1 MNPSEAVGGKS
12 DRNKRM
18 DVKNKGQMVYMTD
31 QTQIPVYLPY
41 PRFLLGMDLTQT
53 AKVLY
58 ALLLDRASLSRKTG
72 WKDVKENSGSMLS
85 FENEQEEAKRIL
97 HQQKELID
105 QLIQINQ
112 EMKAMI
118 NKSENDI
125 DLNEIQALKKQF
137 NASFEQQQE
146 EQNRLQMIYEKLF
159 SAYEVEKQMLRTYFL
174 NETDQIIDML
184 TSTVERQDSEVSQ
197 LSQELIHELRSL
209 EETEVEANTGAEENE
224 PTENVAEMS
233 ESL

>member
-1 MNPSEAVGGKS
+1 
-12 DRNKRM
+12 
-18 DVKNKGQMVYMTD
+18 
-31 QTQIPVYLPY
+31 
-41 PRFLLGMDLTQT
+41 
-53 AKVLY
+53 
-58 ALLLDRASLSRKTG
+58 
-72 WKDVKENSGSMLS
+72 
-85 FENEQEEAKRIL
+85 
-97 HQQKELID
+97 
-105 QLIQINQ
+105 
-112 EMKAMI
+112 MI

>member
-1 MNPSEAVGGKS
+1 MKKMKANEL
-12 DRNKRM
+12 
-18 DVKNKGQMVYMTD
+18 YE
-31 QTQIPVYLPY
+31 QI
-41 PRFLLGMDLTQT
+41 M
-53 AKVLY
+53 
-58 ALLLDRASLSRKTG
+58 SLI
-72 WKDVKENSGSMLS
+72 KENSGSMLS

-125 DLNEIQALKKQF
+125 NLNEIQALKKQF

>member
-1 MNPSEAVGGKS
+1 MKKMKANEL
-12 DRNKRM
+12 
-18 DVKNKGQMVYMTD
+18 YE
-31 QTQIPVYLPY
+31 QI
-41 PRFLLGMDLTQT
+41 M
-53 AKVLY
+53 
-58 ALLLDRASLSRKTG
+58 SLI
-72 WKDVKENSGSMLS
+72 KENSGSMLS

-125 DLNEIQALKKQF
+125 DLNEFQALKKQF

-209 EETEVEANTGAEENE
+209 EETEVVANTGAEENE

>member
-1 MNPSEAVGGKS
+1 MKKMKVNEL
-12 DRNKRM
+12 
-18 DVKNKGQMVYMTD
+18 YE
-31 QTQIPVYLPY
+31 QI
-41 PRFLLGMDLTQT
+41 M
-53 AKVLY
+53 
-58 ALLLDRASLSRKTG
+58 SLI
-72 WKDVKENSGSMLS
+72 KENSGSMLS

-125 DLNEIQALKKQF
+125 DLNEIQSLKKQF

-146 EQNRLQMIYEKLF
+146 GQNRLQMIYEKLF

>member
-1 MNPSEAVGGKS
+1 MKKMKLNEF
-12 DRNKRM
+12 
-18 DVKNKGQMVYMTD
+18 YE
-31 QTQIPVYLPY
+31 QI
-41 PRFLLGMDLTQT
+41 M
-53 AKVLY
+53 
-58 ALLLDRASLSRKTG
+58 SLI
-72 WKDVKENSGSMLS
+72 KENSGSMLS

-97 HQQKELID
+97 NQQKELID

>member
-1 MNPSEAVGGKS
+1 MKKMKVNEL
-12 DRNKRM
+12 
-18 DVKNKGQMVYMTD
+18 YE
-31 QTQIPVYLPY
+31 QI
-41 PRFLLGMDLTQT
+41 M
-53 AKVLY
+53 
-58 ALLLDRASLSRKTG
+58 SLI
-72 WKDVKENSGSMLS
+72 KENSGSMLS

-118 NKSENDI
+118 DKSENDI

>member
-1 MNPSEAVGGKS
+1 MKKMKVNEL
-12 DRNKRM
+12 
-18 DVKNKGQMVYMTD
+18 YE
-31 QTQIPVYLPY
+31 QI
-41 PRFLLGMDLTQT
+41 M
-53 AKVLY
+53 
-58 ALLLDRASLSRKTG
+58 SLI
-72 WKDVKENSGSMLS
+72 KENSGSMLS

-118 NKSENDI
+118 NKSENYI

>member
-1 MNPSEAVGGKS
+1 MFAWTKKVNEL
-12 DRNKRM
+12 
-18 DVKNKGQMVYMTD
+18 YE
-31 QTQIPVYLPY
+31 QI
-41 PRFLLGMDLTQT
+41 M
-53 AKVLY
+53 
-58 ALLLDRASLSRKTG
+58 SLI
-72 WKDVKENSGSMLS
+72 KENSGSMLS

>member
-1 MNPSEAVGGKS
+1 MKKMKVNEL
-12 DRNKRM
+12 
-18 DVKNKGQMVYMTD
+18 YE
-31 QTQIPVYLPY
+31 QI
-41 PRFLLGMDLTQT
+41 M
-53 AKVLY
+53 
-58 ALLLDRASLSRKTG
+58 SLI
-72 WKDVKENSGSMLS
+72 KENSGSMLS

-137 NASFEQQQE
+137 NASFDQQQE

>member
-1 MNPSEAVGGKS
+1 MKKLKVNEL
-12 DRNKRM
+12 
-18 DVKNKGQMVYMTD
+18 YE
-31 QTQIPVYLPY
+31 QI
-41 PRFLLGMDLTQT
+41 M
-53 AKVLY
+53 
-58 ALLLDRASLSRKTG
+58 SLI
-72 WKDVKENSGSMLS
+72 KENSGSMLS

>member
-1 MNPSEAVGGKS
+1 MKKMKVNEL
-12 DRNKRM
+12 
-18 DVKNKGQMVYMTD
+18 YE
-31 QTQIPVYLPY
+31 QI
-41 PRFLLGMDLTQT
+41 M
-53 AKVLY
+53 
-58 ALLLDRASLSRKTG
+58 SLI
-72 WKDVKENSGSMLS
+72 KENSGSMLS

-118 NKSENDI
+118 TKSENDI

>member
-1 MNPSEAVGGKS
+1 MKKMKVNEL
-12 DRNKRM
+12 
-18 DVKNKGQMVYMTD
+18 YE
-31 QTQIPVYLPY
+31 QI
-41 PRFLLGMDLTQT
+41 M
-53 AKVLY
+53 
-58 ALLLDRASLSRKTG
+58 SLI
-72 WKDVKENSGSMLS
+72 KENSGSMLS

-197 LSQELIHELRSL
+197 LSQELILELRSL

>member
-1 MNPSEAVGGKS
+1 MKKMKVNEL
-12 DRNKRM
+12 
-18 DVKNKGQMVYMTD
+18 YE
-31 QTQIPVYLPY
+31 QI
-41 PRFLLGMDLTQT
+41 M
-53 AKVLY
+53 
-58 ALLLDRASLSRKTG
+58 SLI
-72 WKDVKENSGSMLS
+72 KENSGSMLS

-125 DLNEIQALKKQF
+125 DLNEIQSLKKQF

-184 TSTVERQDSEVSQ
+184 TSTIERQDSEVSQ

>member
-1 MNPSEAVGGKS
+1 MKKMKANEL
-12 DRNKRM
+12 
-18 DVKNKGQMVYMTD
+18 YE
-31 QTQIPVYLPY
+31 QI
-41 PRFLLGMDLTQT
+41 M
-53 AKVLY
+53 
-58 ALLLDRASLSRKTG
+58 SLI
-72 WKDVKENSGSMLS
+72 KENSGSMLS

-125 DLNEIQALKKQF
+125 NLNEIQALKKQF

-159 SAYEVEKQMLRTYFL
+159 SAYGVEKQMLRTYFL

-209 EETEVEANTGAEENE
+209 EETEVEANTGTEENE

>member
-1 MNPSEAVGGKS
+1 MKKMKVNEL
-12 DRNKRM
+12 
-18 DVKNKGQMVYMTD
+18 YE
-31 QTQIPVYLPY
+31 QI
-41 PRFLLGMDLTQT
+41 M
-53 AKVLY
+53 
-58 ALLLDRASLSRKTG
+58 SLI
-72 WKDVKENSGSMLS
+72 KENSGSMLS

-112 EMKAMI
+112 GMKAMI

>member
-1 MNPSEAVGGKS
+1 MKKMKVNEL
-12 DRNKRM
+12 
-18 DVKNKGQMVYMTD
+18 YE
-31 QTQIPVYLPY
+31 QI
-41 PRFLLGMDLTQT
+41 M
-53 AKVLY
+53 
-58 ALLLDRASLSRKTG
+58 SLI
-72 WKDVKENSGSMLS
+72 KENSGSMLS

-125 DLNEIQALKKQF
+125 DLNEIQSLKKQF

-159 SAYEVEKQMLRTYFL
+159 SAYEVEKQILRTYFL

>member
-1 MNPSEAVGGKS
+1 MKKMKVNEL
-12 DRNKRM
+12 
-18 DVKNKGQMVYMTD
+18 YE
-31 QTQIPVYLPY
+31 QI
-41 PRFLLGMDLTQT
+41 M
-53 AKVLY
+53 
-58 ALLLDRASLSRKTG
+58 SLI
-72 WKDVKENSGSMLS
+72 KENSGSMLS

-209 EETEVEANTGAEENE
+209 EETEVEANTGTEENE

>member
-1 MNPSEAVGGKS
+1 MKKMKVNEL
-12 DRNKRM
+12 
-18 DVKNKGQMVYMTD
+18 YE
-31 QTQIPVYLPY
+31 QI
-41 PRFLLGMDLTQT
+41 M
-53 AKVLY
+53 
-58 ALLLDRASLSRKTG
+58 SLI
-72 WKDVKENSGSMLS
+72 KENSGSMLS

-118 NKSENDI
+118 NNSENDI

>member
-1 MNPSEAVGGKS
+1 MKKMKANEL
-12 DRNKRM
+12 
-18 DVKNKGQMVYMTD
+18 YE
-31 QTQIPVYLPY
+31 QI
-41 PRFLLGMDLTQT
+41 M
-53 AKVLY
+53 
-58 ALLLDRASLSRKTG
+58 SLI
-72 WKDVKENSGSMLS
+72 KENSGSMLS
-85 FENEQEEAKRIL
+85 FENEQKEAKRIL

>member
-1 MNPSEAVGGKS
+1 
-12 DRNKRM
+12 
-18 DVKNKGQMVYMTD
+18 
-31 QTQIPVYLPY
+31 
-41 PRFLLGMDLTQT
+41 
-53 AKVLY
+53 
-58 ALLLDRASLSRKTG
+58 
-72 WKDVKENSGSMLS
+72 
-85 FENEQEEAKRIL
+85 EQEEAKRIL

>member
-1 MNPSEAVGGKS
+1 MKKMKVNEL
-12 DRNKRM
+12 
-18 DVKNKGQMVYMTD
+18 YE
-31 QTQIPVYLPY
+31 QI
-41 PRFLLGMDLTQT
+41 M
-53 AKVLY
+53 
-58 ALLLDRASLSRKTG
+58 SLI
-72 WKDVKENSGSMLS
+72 KENSGSMLS

-125 DLNEIQALKKQF
+125 DLNEIQSLKKQF

-174 NETDQIIDML
+174 NETYQIIDML

>member
-1 MNPSEAVGGKS
+1 MKKMKVNEL
-12 DRNKRM
+12 
-18 DVKNKGQMVYMTD
+18 YE
-31 QTQIPVYLPY
+31 QI
-41 PRFLLGMDLTQT
+41 M
-53 AKVLY
+53 
-58 ALLLDRASLSRKTG
+58 SLI
-72 WKDVKENSGSMLS
+72 KENSGSMLS

-159 SAYEVEKQMLRTYFL
+159 SAYEVEKQ
-174 NETDQIIDML
+174 TDQIIDML

>member
-1 MNPSEAVGGKS
+1 MNKMKVNEL
-12 DRNKRM
+12 
-18 DVKNKGQMVYMTD
+18 YE
-31 QTQIPVYLPY
+31 QI
-41 PRFLLGMDLTQT
+41 M
-53 AKVLY
+53 
-58 ALLLDRASLSRKTG
+58 SLI
-72 WKDVKENSGSMLS
+72 KENSGSMLS

-233 ESL
+233 ESLQLATDQIQQLNTVFFIVVSWK

>member
-1 MNPSEAVGGKS
+1 MKKMKVNEL
-12 DRNKRM
+12 
-18 DVKNKGQMVYMTD
+18 YE
-31 QTQIPVYLPY
+31 QI
-41 PRFLLGMDLTQT
+41 M
-53 AKVLY
+53 
-58 ALLLDRASLSRKTG
+58 SLI
-72 WKDVKENSGSMLS
+72 KENSGSMLS

-105 QLIQINQ
+105 QSIQINQ

>member
-1 MNPSEAVGGKS
+1 MKKMKVNEL
-12 DRNKRM
+12 
-18 DVKNKGQMVYMTD
+18 YE
-31 QTQIPVYLPY
+31 QI
-41 PRFLLGMDLTQT
+41 M
-53 AKVLY
+53 
-58 ALLLDRASLSRKTG
+58 SLI
-72 WKDVKENSGSMLS
+72 KENSGSMLS

-146 EQNRLQMIYEKLF
+146 IF
-159 SAYEVEKQMLRTYFL
+159 
-174 NETDQIIDML
+174 
-184 TSTVERQDSEVSQ
+184 
-197 LSQELIHELRSL
+197 
-209 EETEVEANTGAEENE
+209 
-224 PTENVAEMS
+224 
-233 ESL
+233 

>member
-1 MNPSEAVGGKS
+1 MKKMKVNEL
-12 DRNKRM
+12 
-18 DVKNKGQMVYMTD
+18 YE
-31 QTQIPVYLPY
+31 QI
-41 PRFLLGMDLTQT
+41 M
-53 AKVLY
+53 
-58 ALLLDRASLSRKTG
+58 SLI
-72 WKDVKENSGSMLS
+72 KENSGSMLS

-137 NASFEQQQE
+137 NASFEKQQE

>member
-1 MNPSEAVGGKS
+1 MKKMKVNEL
-12 DRNKRM
+12 
-18 DVKNKGQMVYMTD
+18 YE
-31 QTQIPVYLPY
+31 QI
-41 PRFLLGMDLTQT
+41 M
-53 AKVLY
+53 
-58 ALLLDRASLSRKTG
+58 SLI
-72 WKDVKENSGSMLS
+72 KENSGSMLS

-197 LSQELIHELRSL
+197 LSQELIHELHSL

>member
-1 MNPSEAVGGKS
+1 MKKMKVNEL
-12 DRNKRM
+12 
-18 DVKNKGQMVYMTD
+18 YE
-31 QTQIPVYLPY
+31 QI
-41 PRFLLGMDLTQT
+41 M
-53 AKVLY
+53 
-58 ALLLDRASLSRKTG
+58 SLI
-72 WKDVKENSGSMLS
+72 KENSGSMLS

-112 EMKAMI
+112 EMKPMI

>member
-1 MNPSEAVGGKS
+1 MKKMKVNEL
-12 DRNKRM
+12 
-18 DVKNKGQMVYMTD
+18 YE
-31 QTQIPVYLPY
+31 QI
-41 PRFLLGMDLTQT
+41 M
-53 AKVLY
+53 
-58 ALLLDRASLSRKTG
+58 SLI
-72 WKDVKENSGSMLS
+72 KENSGSMLS

-125 DLNEIQALKKQF
+125 DLNEIQALKKHF

-146 EQNRLQMIYEKLF
+146 EQHRLQMIYEKLF

>member
-1 MNPSEAVGGKS
+1 MKKMKVNEL
-12 DRNKRM
+12 
-18 DVKNKGQMVYMTD
+18 YE
-31 QTQIPVYLPY
+31 QI
-41 PRFLLGMDLTQT
+41 M
-53 AKVLY
+53 
-58 ALLLDRASLSRKTG
+58 SLI
-72 WKDVKENSGSMLS
+72 KENSGSMLS
-85 FENEQEEAKRIL
+85 FENEQEEAKLIL

>member
-1 MNPSEAVGGKS
+1 MKKMKVNEL
-12 DRNKRM
+12 
-18 DVKNKGQMVYMTD
+18 YE
-31 QTQIPVYLPY
+31 QI
-41 PRFLLGMDLTQT
+41 M
-53 AKVLY
+53 
-58 ALLLDRASLSRKTG
+58 SLI
-72 WKDVKENSGSMLS
+72 KENSGSMLS

-159 SAYEVEKQMLRTYFL
+159 SAYEVEKQMPRTYFL